1 MITYSDYDYDTVQLG
16 AEALSK
22 EYNMSMEDTILL
34 IIEEKIPLA
43 IEQITVDM
51 LACTDR
57 ADMEYMISEMV
68 RFKIF
73 DMHYTKFAIDYLT
86 PSER

>member
-1 MITYSDYDYDTVQLG
+1 MKTYSDYNYDAVQLG

-22 EYNMSMEDTILL
+22 EYNMSMEDTILYV
-34 IIEEKIPLA
+34 IEEKIPLA

-51 LACTDR
+51 LACTNR
-57 ADMEYMISEMV
+57 AEMEHMISEIV

-86 PSER
+86 PS